1 MRRGTRWPV
10 AVGVILGT
18 CVAANVWI
26 IRLANADPSFA
37 IEADYYRKALRWDDE
52 LAQRERNRALA
63 WQLTPTLST
72 ISPDSGAELRVAL
85 RDPLGAPLPEAVV
98 TVQAMHNAR
107 AGEPLDAELR
117 RTGSGDYVARLP
129 MQRPGL
135 WELRFDVRRGG
146 DHFTARHRLE
156 VWAGTP

>member
-10 AVGVILGT
+10 AVGLILGT
-18 CVAANVWI
+18 CVAANIWI

-37 IEADYYRKALRWDDE
+37 IEPNYYQKALHWDDE

-63 WQLTPTLST
+63 WQLTPSLST
-72 ISPDSGAELRVAL
+72 ISADSGAELRVAL
-85 RDPLGAPLPEAVV
+85 RDLTGAPLTDAAV
-98 TVQAMHNAR
+98 TVHAMHNAR

-129 MQRPGL
+129 MKRPGL
-135 WELRFDVRRGG
+135 WELRFDVRQGS

-156 VWAGTP
+156 AWAGTP